1 MDRSPQVQ
9 YVGKDTLVR
18 HPDSLWKASCSRCVE
33 HISQV
38 RVSGPKQ
45 VTTIG
50 ATCCLISTLFFSLFA
65 VADQQ
70 LPELHNDEFEFRQH
84 RVDLRGEVF
93 SKRRLELLQWRNK

>member
-33 HISQV
+33 HIRQV
-38 RVSGPKQ
+38 RVSGPKC

-50 ATCCLISTLFFSLFA
+50 ATCCLSSTLLCSLFA

-70 LPELHNDEFEFRQH
+70 PPELHDDKFEFRQH
-84 RVDLRGEVF
+84 RVDLRGEVV